1 MKARFPGHD
10 ARGRPRGRWPVFS
23 AALLALL
30 LAVAWIAPTILVL
43 TELRDR
49 PLTAALAGIDGRV
62 ASRSASWSWFGGIE
76 YRDVV
81 LLDRAGR
88 PVIVI
93 KRLVSDRGL
102 AALAIDPGN
111 LGTIRLIGGE
121 GLVEVRR
128 GGSNLEDILAPWLA
142 TWSQPASVPLACEL
156 ELVDGAVE
164 LVDLAR
170 QDAWRITELV
180 AATTIRDASIAS
192 GWAVSG
198 RVVHAGEPVRD
209 LMAAITRPAT
219 PVADPT
225 SNRLDRA
232 TIAAASTASLA
243 RDGGWSVSSPEAPA
257 ADAPRTVAVAGSR
270 VPLGISSV
278 WATRFDSSHL
288 VDGLADIRLDLAIV
302 PPAPAADPRRENGG
316 GSLQIAG
323 SVTARTFAL
332 CDSESLTK
340 ILSVDRCELPLDLS
354 TDGRTLLIRT
364 LKASSPL
371 FQAEAS
377 GRIGLPRDG
386 SWQWAESLIDD
397 DFAVAADIDLTAA
410 ARAIPGG
417 LQVRP
422 DVRITAGQIQ
432 IAASAHADGSDRVLE
447 LRATSRDVAAVQ
459 GERQL
464 RWNDPFT
471 AWLRGRRGAAA
482 GERLRIEEARIAS
495 PAVEVSAAGTAEAST
510 VQWTIDLDAL
520 MPAFADLLDL
530 RGHSLAGICRG
541 SGELKA
547 AATAGLSTGRLAAS
561 LANFAWSAP
570 GRPTWR
576 DDEIRLELDSTGS
589 LAGGA
594 AVVDTARGLVVA
606 GDDRL
611 EMTLTGGAIVN
622 PLAAFAVA
630 APVAAPWV
638 RAAADSEGLSADW
651 SLAGDIGRWQPRLMA
666 LLGDFG
672 CGDSLRFGGRVQA
685 SAALA
690 CRATAW
696 QIRRAGAEIEK
707 LTAASDGWKV
717 TEPRVVASA
726 AGMFDPAND
735 RIEISSAEIL
745 SATVSLRTGGLVL
758 RQPSEGGR
766 EGGRSDPLFGLLD
779 GLRGRAQ
786 WQADVARL
794 EKWVVAPAT
803 AARFAANGRAWGT
816 LEIIDTPAGMNV
828 LIDATG
834 NQLRLAEAS
843 TTDQATPAREIWA
856 EPRARAILEVTRPAA
871 VAGRSASDR
880 MTVDRLALESSTVTM
895 AAAGSV
901 DGWSSRPLV
910 DIGGTLTYDWSMLSR
925 LMSPWTGGRL
935 RMAGGDARPFA
946 VRAPLDAVV
955 TALVGDQSLAARIVR
970 RDGPQPPPK
979 TETVPLPDDWLS
991 AMRSRDGQELERPVR
1006 MTLPVAGPGSR
1017 PVTSGEW
1024 LRNVAIDTSAA
1035 WTAADIDG
1043 FQIEAG
1049 EMPLRLFEGQ
1059 LAFGP
1064 FEIAASGG
1072 RLRGAPWIRL
1082 LPAPVQLVLPPG
1094 RVVDRV
1100 TLSNRLCEQWIAWV
1114 APLIGRSTRT
1124 QGLMSVDVSGGR
1136 LPLADPFS
1144 GEMEGQLIFENL
1156 EVAPGPM
1163 LQPFANLLVKLQSII
1178 DPRFAFGDKAVLMRV
1193 RPDPVRIRLAD
1204 RRLWHE
1210 GLVMDMGQLVIRSG
1224 GSVGSDGSL
1233 AMAAEVAFRGDLAGT
1248 TPVIG
1253 QLMRTPLLI
1262 PLRGT
1267 VHRPQFDASAIEKIL
1282 GRMVEN
1288 TAEAIIGDGLSRGL
1302 EELFGNPQPP
1312 AGATP

>member
-1 MKARFPGHD
+1 
-10 ARGRPRGRWPVFS
+10 VFS
-23 AALLALL
+23 AAT
-30 LAVAWIAPTILVL
+30 LAVLAAVGWIAPTILVL

-49 PLTAALAGIDGRV
+49 PLTAAFAGIDGRL
-62 ASRSASWSWFGGIE
+62 ASRSASWTWFGGIE

-81 LLDRAGR
+81 LLDREGR

-142 TWSQPASVPLACEL
+142 TWSQPASLPFSCEL
-156 ELVDGAVE
+156 ELVDGAIE

-180 AATTIRDASIAS
+180 AATTIRDAALAS

-209 LMAAITRPAT
+209 LMAAITRPASA
-219 PVADPT
+219 PAAGSA

-232 TIAAASTASLA
+232 TIAAAATAALA
-243 RDGGWSVSSPEAPA
+243 RDGGWSVSSPESPA
-257 ADAPRTVAVAGSR
+257 ADAPRTVAIAGSR

-278 WATRFDSSHL
+278 WATRFDSRHL
-288 VDGLADIRLDLAIV
+288 VDGLADIRLDVAIV
-302 PPAPAADPRRENGG
+302 PPTPAADPRRQEGQ

-323 SVTARTFAL
+323 SVTARTFTL
-332 CDSESLTK
+332 CDSESLVE
-340 ILSVDRCELPLDLS
+340 LLAVDRCELPLDVS

-422 DVRITAGQIQ
+422 DVRITTGQIQ
-432 IAASAHADGSDRVLE
+432 IAAAAHADGSDRVLE
-447 LRATSRDVAAVQ
+447 LRATSRDIAAVQ

-464 RWNDPFT
+464 RWNEPFT

-495 PAVEVSAAGTAEAST
+495 PAVEMSAAGTAESST
-510 VQWTIDLDAL
+510 LQWTIDLDAL
-520 MPAFADLLDL
+520 VPALADVLDL
-530 RGHSLAGICRG
+530 RGHSVAGICRG
-541 SGELKA
+541 SGEIKA
-547 AATAGLSTGRLAAS
+547 AATAGLSTGRLATS
-561 LANFAWSAP
+561 LSNFEWSAP
-570 GRPTWR
+570 GRPAWR
-576 DDEIRLELDSTGS
+576 DDEIMLELDGTGS
-589 LAGGA
+589 LAAGA
-594 AVVDTARGLVVA
+594 AVVDAAHGVVVA
-606 GDDRL
+606 GNDRL

-622 PLAAFAVA
+622 PLATFGGA
-630 APVAAPWV
+630 ADPLAAPWV
-638 RAAADSEGLSADW
+638 RAAADSEGISADW

-672 CGDSLRFGGRVQA
+672 VGERLQFGGRVQA
-685 SAALA
+685 SATLA
-690 CRATAW
+690 SRATAW

-707 LTAASDGWKV
+707 LTAAADGWKV
-717 TEPRVVASA
+717 AEPRVVASA
-726 AGMFDPAND
+726 AGMFDPASD

-758 RQPSEGGR
+758 QRPPAGR
-766 EGGRSDPLFGLLD
+766 REAARPDPLFPLLD

-786 WQADVARL
+786 WQADVGRL

-803 AARFAANGRAWGT
+803 TARFAANGRAWGT
-816 LEIIDTPAGMNV
+816 LEIIDTPAGMNLLV
-828 LIDATG
+828 DATG
-834 NQLRLAEAS
+834 NQLTLAEKTGA
-843 TTDQATPAREIWA
+843 DQATPTREIWA
-856 EPRARAILEVTRPAA
+856 EPRARAVVEVTRPAA
-871 VAGRSASDR
+871 AVQSAADR
-880 MTVDRLALESSTVTM
+880 MMVNRLSLESSTVAV
-895 AAAGSV
+895 AAAGNV
-901 DGWSSRPLV
+901 DGWSTRPLV

-925 LMSPWTGGRL
+925 LLSPWTGGRL
-935 RMAGGDARPFA
+935 RLAGADARPFS
-946 VRAPLDAVV
+946 VRAPLDSILTAVV
-955 TALVGDQSLAARIVR
+955 GDRGLATRIVR

-991 AMRSRDGQELERPVR
+991 AIRSRDGDESERPVR
-1006 MTLPVAGPGSR
+1006 MTLPVARPGSR
-1017 PVTSGEW
+1017 SATAGQW
-1024 LRNVAIDTSAA
+1024 LRNLAIDTSAA

-1043 FQIEAG
+1043 FQVEAG
-1049 EMPLRLFEGQ
+1049 ETPVRLFEGQ

-1082 LPAPVQLVLPPG
+1082 LPAPGELVVPPG

-1124 QGLMSVDVSGGR
+1124 QGLMSVDLSAAR

-1144 GEMEGQLIFENL
+1144 GEMDGQLIFESL

-1163 LQPFANLLVKLQSII
+1163 LQPFANLLVKLQSLI

-1193 RPDPVRIRLAD
+1193 RSDPVRIRLAD

-1267 VHRPQFDASAIEKIL
+1267 VHRPQFDGSAIDKIL